1 MVSIF
6 CAKTMALYPRLDV
19 LNRIME
25 IGLVPIF
32 YHPDPDIAHQIV
44 SACAA
49 GGAGVVE
56 FTNRG
61 DGAWTVFNALLEQR
75 RSSRTNVVLGA
86 GSIVDAPTAA
96 FYVNSGADF
105 IVGPTFNPAIAELCN
120 RRKVAYMP
128 GCATLTEISTAE
140 AAGVEL
146 VKLFPGHVLGPKF
159 VQAVHGPQPWTRLIV
174 TGGVSVDEASIRE
187 WFAAGVSA
195 VGISSGLIQP
205 EWVMAGNY
213 EKITETVAL
222 VTGWIERI
230 RTRGEK

>member
-1 MVSIF
+1 
-6 CAKTMALYPRLDV
+6 MATYARLEV
-19 LNRIME
+19 LNRILA

-61 DGAWTVFNALLEQR
+61 DGAWTIFNGLLEQR
-75 RSSRTNVVLGA
+75 RRSRAGVMLGA

-120 RRKVAYMP
+120 RRKVAYIP
-128 GCATLTEISTAE
+128 GCATLTEIGSAE

-146 VKLFPGHVLGPKF
+146 VKIFPGHVLGPAF
-159 VQAVHGPQPWTRLIV
+159 VAAVHEPQPWTRMIV

-187 WFAAGVSA
+187 WFDAGVSA
-195 VGISSGLIQP
+195 VGIGSALIQP
-205 EWVMAGNY
+205 VWVATGNY

-222 VTGWIERI
+222 VTGWIEQI